1 MEVDDLPGTRT
12 EQVTMM
18 EGILIA
24 AATGGSKDGTAY
36 EALRRELLSDDTIK
50 SLLPSFVRTYR
61 NLGAFWPFIKNE
73 APTWAER
80 RRIISGAFTPLV
92 DHLEGRGRA
101 PSDSM
106 ITDAMATFDAE
117 GVQAVWSKALTRR
130 LTDPE
135 GAITVARTL
144 LETVCK
150 RILNELGTA
159 YLEKDDLPKL
169 YSLTAKALRLAPD
182 QHVEEPI
189 RAILGGAMN
198 LVNGIGTL
206 RNRFSDAHAPGSK
219 IPAKPSERHAKLAV
233 NTAGAVATFLVETY
247 LERAKATHPAL
258 R

>member
-1 MEVDDLPGTRT
+1 MNDLPETRI

-24 AATGGSKDGTAY
+24 AATGGSQDGAVY
-36 EALRRELLSDDTIK
+36 EALRRELLSDEQIK
-50 SLLPSFVRTYR
+50 PLLPSFVRTYR

-73 APTWAER
+73 APSYAER
-80 RRIISGAFTPLV
+80 RQIITGAFTLLV

-101 PSDSM
+101 PSDSI

-150 RILNELGTA
+150 RVLNELGLPHA
-159 YLEKDDLPKL
+159 EKDDLPKL
-169 YSLTAKALRLAPD
+169 YGLTAKALRLGPD

-189 RAILGGAMN
+189 KAILGGAMN

-206 RNRFSDAHAPGSK
+206 RNRFSDAHAQSGKVPV
-219 IPAKPSERHAKLAV
+219 KPSERHAKLAV